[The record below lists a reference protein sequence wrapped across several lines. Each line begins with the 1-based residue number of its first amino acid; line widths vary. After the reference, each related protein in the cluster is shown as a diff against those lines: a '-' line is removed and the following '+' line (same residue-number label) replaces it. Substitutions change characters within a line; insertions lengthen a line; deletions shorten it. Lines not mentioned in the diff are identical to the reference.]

1 MSKRSI
7 WAALGLTLGAAAL
20 YLAFD
25 PLDRASASAQESDPS
40 ASTTETESDSQSDTE
55 QKTSEVLV
63 ETLRS
68 SSEFNGNLSFGETRE
83 MAASAEGVITWL
95 PEDETIIEPGD
106 VLWEINQQPVPYLEG
121 SIPMYRDLYSGVKK
135 GDDVLQLETYLISQG
150 FGPDNWVADTTFN
163 RTTRNAVKDLEKFYG
178 MTVNGTL
185 TPAEVVWGTEPIRVA
200 DTAHVGDGAGNG
212 PILTVTDAEAKVEV
226 SSTSRQLPT
235 FQDSPD
241 VLVVLSNGQELAARL
256 DETKATPA
264 DENGQFGYT
273 VKYVVADS
281 IGETQPVKVKIE
293 KVLAEDALTVPVD
306 ALIALAEGG
315 YAVEVVTGDGRAVL
329 RAVEVID
336 FDDTRVAV
344 SGNLTAGDLVV
355 VP

>member
-7 WAALGLTLGAAAL
+7 WAAFGLTLGAAAL

-25 PLDRASASAQESDPS
+25 PLDRASAIAQEADSSTS
-40 ASTTETESDSQSDTE
+40 AADDESGTER
-55 QKTSEVLV
+55 KTSEVLV
-63 ETLRS
+63 ETLS
-68 SSEFNGNLSFGETRE
+68 SSAEFNGNLSFGDTRDL
-83 MAASAEGVITWL
+83 AASASGIITWL
-95 PEDETIIEPGD
+95 PDEETVIKPGE

-121 SIPMYRDLYSGVKK
+121 AIPMYRDLYWGVKK

-150 FGPDNWVADTTFN
+150 FGPENWVADTTFN
-163 RTTRNAVKDLEKFYG
+163 KTTRNAVKELEKFYG

-185 TPAEVVWGTEPIRVA
+185 TPAEVVFGTEPLRVA
-200 DTAHVGDGAGNG
+200 DTAHVGDPADAGA
-212 PILTVTDAEAKVEV
+212 ILMVTDAEAKVEV
-226 SSTSRQLPT
+226 SSSSRQLPT

-241 VLVVLSNGQELAARL
+241 VLIILSDGRELAATL
-256 DETKATPA
+256 DDTEATPA

-273 VKYVVADS
+273 VKYVVADAV
-281 IGETQPVKVKIE
+281 GETQPVKVKIE

-315 YAVEVVTGDGRAVL
+315 YAVEVVVDNDKAVL

-344 SGNLTAGDLVV
+344 TGNLTAGDQVV